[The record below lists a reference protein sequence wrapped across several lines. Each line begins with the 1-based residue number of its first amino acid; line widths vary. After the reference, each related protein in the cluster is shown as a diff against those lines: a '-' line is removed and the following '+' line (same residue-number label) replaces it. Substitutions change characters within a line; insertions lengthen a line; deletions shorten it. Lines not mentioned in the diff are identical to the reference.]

1 MKAAA
6 FRRVVRSVGHT
17 ARSAL
22 RSTNVIPMSE
32 GDIEMNE
39 RLNITAT
46 TARDVAAVRELLRLR
61 ASADTARELNDS
73 AADGEV
79 DR

>member
-1 MKAAA
+1 
-6 FRRVVRSVGHT
+6 
-17 ARSAL
+17 
-22 RSTNVIPMSE
+22 MSE